1 MDYEQ
6 FKSEILRMT
15 TIDLSLY
22 KEQQMKRRIDA
33 LIKKH
38 GYPGYAEYI
47 NAIKKDDHLLVE
59 FKSHITIN
67 VSEFWRNP
75 EQWDVLENEV
85 LPELFRSNGKKIKIW
100 SAACSTGDETYS
112 LVMLMSKYVPFRDIQ
127 ILATDIDNIVLEKA
141 KIGLYNQKSISKL
154 PMEFQQK
161 YFTKVDDYNYRISD
175 EIKRCVEF
183 KHHDLL
189 KEEYPS
195 NVDLIV
201 CRNVMI
207 YFTDDAKNLMY
218 QKFHQSMKLGGFLF
232 VGSTE
237 QIIRYKELGYQSFRS
252 FFYRKN

>member
-6 FKSEILRMT
+6 FKSEIFRMT
-15 TIDLSLY
+15 TINLSSY

-33 LIKKH
+33 LISKH
-38 GYPGYAEYI
+38 GYPGYAEYMK
-47 NAIKKDDHLLVE
+47 AIKTDDNLLVE

-75 EQWDVLENEV
+75 EQWVVLENEI
-85 LPELFRSNGKKIKIW
+85 LPEIFRTNGKKIKIW

-112 LVMLMSKYVPFRDIQ
+112 LVMLMSKFVPLRDIQ
-127 ILATDIDNIVLEKA
+127 ILATDIDSKILEKA

-154 PMEFQQK
+154 PIEFQKK
-161 YFTKVDDYNYRISD
+161 YFTKVDDNSYQVSD
-175 EIKRCVEF
+175 DIKKCVEF
-183 KHHDLL
+183 KQHDLL
-189 KEEYPS
+189 KEKYPS
-195 NVDLIV
+195 NMDLIV

-218 QKFHQSMKLGGFLF
+218 QKFHEALKPGGFLF

-237 QIIRYKELGYQSFRS
+237 QIIHYKELGYQSFRS